1 MSDDPPANAPDMRL
15 RTQAVEQCLNQLTSI
30 LLARATRIASGLA
43 PNLEMPGLMIMMFID
58 SRGQTSPAA
67 IVKETGIDKSLVIHI
82 LETLRLHGHGTP
94 IPNEYNRGH
103 SLYSATRRGKQHLE
117 QIRDEN
123 IEEYPTVRGA
133 WTEPEILRFT
143 EALRTFPDRI
153 AGLPAAPCLASP
165 RWSALSRI

>member
-1 MSDDPPANAPDMRL
+1 MSDNSPANAPDMRV
-15 RTQAVEQCLNQLTSI
+15 RAQAVEECLNQLTSI
-30 LLARATRIASGLA
+30 LLARATRSASGLA

-82 LETLRLHGHGTP
+82 LETLRIHGHVTP

-103 SLYSATRRGKQHLE
+103 SLYSATRRGKKHLE

-123 IEEYPTVRGA
+123 IEEYAKVLEA

-143 EALRTFPDRI
+143 EALRTFADSI
-153 AGLPAAPCLASP
+153 ADLPAAP
-165 RWSALSRI
+165 

>member
-1 MSDDPPANAPDMRL
+1 MSDDPPANTPDMRV
-15 RTQAVEQCLNQLTSI
+15 RAQTVEECLNQLTSI
-30 LLARATRIASGLA
+30 LLARATRSASGLA

-82 LETLRLHGHGTP
+82 LETLRIHGHVTP

-103 SLYSATRRGKQHLE
+103 SLYSATRRGKKHLE

-123 IEEYPTVRGA
+123 IEEYAKVLEA

-143 EALRTFPDRI
+143 EALRTFADSI
-153 AGLPAAPCLASP
+153 ADLPAAP
-165 RWSALSRI
+165 